1 MAKQAEK
8 NTTILAIETSCDETA
23 FSVLQNGKTLSHQ
36 VHTQISVHAEFGGV
50 FPALAKRE
58 HDKNFTPVLA
68 ATLHEA
74 FGIAFPSADAN
85 PNHNLDEE
93 MINSIRTFLTRE
105 DGLAADLI
113 AYFQHISHEDFIKIK
128 SSLSAIAVTYGPGLE
143 PALWV
148 GISGAKAL
156 ATLFALPLYPIN
168 HMEGHIAS
176 VLASTH
182 PSTAITEPQDALA
195 APDQK
200 GTPEALGGSPRIDFP
215 AIALLISGG
224 HTELI
229 AIDSWHAYTK
239 IGQTV
244 DDAVGEAYDKVA
256 RLIGLPYPGGPQISK
271 LAEKWRSEHANAD
284 LAQTEQD
291 KSAAQLFSL
300 PRPMIHTKDY
310 NFSFSG
316 LKTAA
321 LYAVRDKL
329 ADPAQNNEQ
338 LSDMQKEALAA
349 EFEQAVTDTLLHK
362 TKRAIEE
369 YGAKTLIIGGG
380 VIANS
385 FIRKNFTDL
394 CESLDTILLIPEKD
408 LATDN
413 ATMIGLVAQYH
424 IADGKAGLQPG
435 APEFDALK
443 ADGNLSV

>member
-1 MAKQAEK
+1 MRNIKP
-8 NTTILAIETSCDETA
+8 TTILAIETSCDETA
-23 FSVLQNGKTLSHQ
+23 FSILQNGKTLSHQ

-74 FGIAFPSADAN
+74 FGIAIPSADAST
-85 PNHNLDEE
+85 NHNLDEE
-93 MINSIRTFLTRE
+93 MINSIRAFLTRE

-113 AYFQHISHEDFIKIK
+113 AYFQNMPHEDFIKIK
-128 SSLSAIAVTYGPGLE
+128 SSLSGIAVTYGPGLE

-156 ATLFALPLYPIN
+156 ATLFTLPLYPIN

-176 VLASTH
+176 VLASAH
-182 PSTAITEPQDALA
+182 PSTVTTGPQDALVA
-195 APDQK
+195 SGQE
-200 GTPEALGGSPRIDFP
+200 GIPEAIGGSPLIDFP
-215 AIALLISGG
+215 ALALLISGG

-229 AIDSWHAYTK
+229 AINSWHAYAK

-256 RLIGLPYPGGPQISK
+256 RLMGLQYPGGPQISK
-271 LAEKWRSEHANAD
+271 LAEKWRSEHASAG

-329 ADPAQNNEQ
+329 ADPAQNNEP
-338 LSDMQKEALAA
+338 LRDKQKEALAA

-385 FIRKNFTDL
+385 FIRKNFTTACAQL
-394 CESLDTILLIPEKD
+394 GIALFIPEKD
-408 LATDN
+408 LSTDN
-413 ATMIGLVAQYH
+413 ATMIGLVSYFQ
-424 IADGKAGLQPG
+424 IRDGKPGLVPG
-435 APEFDALK
+435 TPEFDNLR
-443 ADGNLSV
+443 ADGNLSL